1 MSNLDDDVS
10 GMVEDF
16 LADHGSSR
24 TYRRGASSTTVTLA
38 RLTQRPIVVEVNGAL
53 FEVRETAWI
62 CDTSDLPYGDP
73 QDGDEIDDG
82 SVTYEVRP
90 TTGEKCFRQISPS
103 LTRIHSKRVG

>member
-16 LADHGSSR
+16 LADHGEYR
-24 TYRRGASSTTVTLA
+24 TYRRGASSTTVTLG
-38 RLTQRPIVVEVNGAL
+38 RLTQRPIVVDISGSL

-62 CDTSDLPYGDP
+62 CKTSSLPYGDP
-73 QDGDEIDDG
+73 EEGDEIVDG